1 MDKKSKIK
9 CNVESCKHQDSD
21 KCECKLDGIQVSC
34 VCDNDDCTCSVDT
47 VCDSFDTDIEDSE

>member
-21 KCECKLDGIQVSC
+21 KCECKLDEIQVSC

-47 VCDSFDTDIEDSE
+47 VCDSFDTDI